1 MCALPPLESSLF
13 SKEDV
18 KGVKSC
24 CCLTGKTSNALRKRG
39 GGVSDVQVLLHFSP
53 LRICMGWGVVLSLCS
68 LACLVDF
75 SFLIWLVRGRGS
87 WSSPGKLLLLSRAHI
102 LTPAKPA
109 QGSRMEFTDGHLL
122 LGAFINAQWFEILS
136 RIPNYQ
142 KAQERSVCSK
152 AGNSRPMDCGSDETE
167 PKLRPQVKT
176 GTTYIKFSKCQ
187 TKKQKNTRNWF

>member
-1 MCALPPLESSLF
+1 MFRFCSTFPLLESAWG
-13 SKEDV
+13 E
-18 KGVKSC
+18 
-24 CCLTGKTSNALRKRG
+24 
-39 GGVSDVQVLLHFSP
+39 GGV
-53 LRICMGWGVVLSLCS
+53 LSVRS

-87 WSSPGKLLLLSRAHI
+87 WSSPGKLLWLSRAHT
-102 LTPAKPA
+102 LTPAEPA

-122 LGAFINAQWFEILS
+122 LGAFINAQRFEFLS

-142 KAQERSVCSK
+142 KAQERSVCSR